1 MKIKVALAGCFFAT
15 LALGA
20 AAGENEQLILGKQL
34 FTQKAVPACAV
45 CHTPADAGSEGAI
58 GPVLDELKPDEARVA
73 KAIRDGI
80 GQMPSY
86 KGRLSDDQIL
96 ALAKYVAQ
104 AAAGGK

>member
-45 CHTPADAGSEGAI
+45 CHTLSDAGSEGAI
-58 GPVLDELKPDEARVA
+58 GPVLDELKPNEARVA

-86 KGRLSDDQIL
+86 KGRLSDEQIL
-96 ALAKYVAQ
+96 ALAKYVAK
-104 AAAGGK
+104 AAAGK